1 MKNIEE
7 IIKEAGIEATAEQLT
22 AITSAVKENYRTVA
36 DYDKQKEKLTASEDK
51 VKTLTASLDKFKDV
65 DPEALSAEIAR
76 LKDDIAKKDAD
87 FAQQLSDRD
96 FEDLIKGAIADA
108 KGKNTKAI
116 RALLD
121 IDTLKASKNQKTTS
135 LQRSKSS
142 QRQKT
147 APCCSDLR
155 SLMNLEQSENLTLS
169 ARWAPVVRV
178 VILRKVSAQL
188 WAYQKPKNNKLK
200 ER

>member
-121 IDTLKASKNQKTTS
+121 IDTLKASKNQKDDIAAAIKELTEAEDSAMLFGSTEPDEPGAVGKLDAIGKVGAGGAGGDFEKS
-135 LQRSKSS
+135 LRAAMGLPEAK
-142 QRQKT
+142 K
-147 APCCSDLR
+147 
-155 SLMNLEQSENLTLS
+155 
-169 ARWAPVVRV
+169 
-178 VILRKVSAQL
+178 
-188 WAYQKPKNNKLK
+188 
-200 ER
+200 

>member
-7 IIKEAGIEATAEQLT
+7 IIKEACIEATAEQLT

-121 IDTLKASKNQKTTS
+121 IDTLKASKNQKDDIAAAIKELTEAEDSAMLFGSAEPDEPGAVGKLDAIGKVGAGGAGGDFEKS
-135 LQRSKSS
+135 LRAAMGLPEAK
-142 QRQKT
+142 K
-147 APCCSDLR
+147 
-155 SLMNLEQSENLTLS
+155 
-169 ARWAPVVRV
+169 
-178 VILRKVSAQL
+178 
-188 WAYQKPKNNKLK
+188 
-200 ER
+200 

>member
-121 IDTLKASKNQKTTS
+121 IDTLKASKNQKDDIAAAIKELTEAEDSAMLFGSAGPDEPGAVGKLDAIGKVGAGGAGGDFEKS
-135 LQRSKSS
+135 LRAAMGLPEAK
-142 QRQKT
+142 K
-147 APCCSDLR
+147 
-155 SLMNLEQSENLTLS
+155 
-169 ARWAPVVRV
+169 
-178 VILRKVSAQL
+178 
-188 WAYQKPKNNKLK
+188 
-200 ER
+200 

>member
-76 LKDDIAKKDAD
+76 LKYDIAKKDAD

-121 IDTLKASKNQKTTS
+121 IDTLKASKNQKDDIAAAIKELTEAEDSAMLFGSAEPDEPGAVGKLDAIGKVGAGGAGGDFEKS
-135 LQRSKSS
+135 LRAAMGLPEAK
-142 QRQKT
+142 K
-147 APCCSDLR
+147 
-155 SLMNLEQSENLTLS
+155 
-169 ARWAPVVRV
+169 
-178 VILRKVSAQL
+178 
-188 WAYQKPKNNKLK
+188 
-200 ER
+200 

>member
-96 FEDLIKGAIADA
+96 FEDLIKGAITDA

-121 IDTLKASKNQKTTS
+121 IDTLKASKNQKDDIAAAIKELTEAEDSAMLFGSAEPDEPGAVGKLDAIGKVGAGGAGGDFEKS
-135 LQRSKSS
+135 LRAAMGLPEAK
-142 QRQKT
+142 K
-147 APCCSDLR
+147 
-155 SLMNLEQSENLTLS
+155 
-169 ARWAPVVRV
+169 
-178 VILRKVSAQL
+178 
-188 WAYQKPKNNKLK
+188 
-200 ER
+200 

>member
-96 FEDLIKGAIADA
+96 FEDLIKGAITDA

-121 IDTLKASKNQKTTS
+121 IDTLKASKNQKDDIAAAIKELTEAEDSAMLFGSAEPDEPGAVGKLDAIGKVGARGAGGDFEKS
-135 LQRSKSS
+135 LRAAMGLPEAK
-142 QRQKT
+142 K
-147 APCCSDLR
+147 
-155 SLMNLEQSENLTLS
+155 
-169 ARWAPVVRV
+169 
-178 VILRKVSAQL
+178 
-188 WAYQKPKNNKLK
+188 
-200 ER
+200 

>member
-121 IDTLKASKNQKTTS
+121 IDTLKASKNQKDDIAAAIKELTEAEDSAMLFGSAEPDEPGAVGKLDAIGKVGAGGAGGDFEKS
-135 LQRSKSS
+135 LRAAMGLPEAK
-142 QRQKT
+142 K
-147 APCCSDLR
+147 
-155 SLMNLEQSENLTLS
+155 
-169 ARWAPVVRV
+169 
-178 VILRKVSAQL
+178 
-188 WAYQKPKNNKLK
+188 
-200 ER
+200 

>member
-7 IIKEAGIEATAEQLT
+7 IIREAGIEATAEQLT

-121 IDTLKASKNQKTTS
+121 IDTLKASKNQKDDIAAAIKELTEAEDSAMLFGSAEPDEPGAVGKLDAIGKVGAGGAGGDFEKS
-135 LQRSKSS
+135 LRAAMGLPEAK
-142 QRQKT
+142 K
-147 APCCSDLR
+147 
-155 SLMNLEQSENLTLS
+155 
-169 ARWAPVVRV
+169 
-178 VILRKVSAQL
+178 
-188 WAYQKPKNNKLK
+188 
-200 ER
+200 

>member
-121 IDTLKASKNQKTTS
+121 IDTLKASKNQKDDIAAAIKELTEAEDSAMLFESAEPDEPGAVGKLDAIGKVGAGGAGGDFEKS
-135 LQRSKSS
+135 LRAAMGLPEAK
-142 QRQKT
+142 K
-147 APCCSDLR
+147 
-155 SLMNLEQSENLTLS
+155 
-169 ARWAPVVRV
+169 
-178 VILRKVSAQL
+178 
-188 WAYQKPKNNKLK
+188 
-200 ER
+200 

>member
-51 VKTLTASLDKFKDV
+51 VKTLTESLDKFKDV

-76 LKDDIAKKDAD
+76 LKSDLDKKDAD

-96 FEDLIKGAIADA
+96 FEDLIKGAISDA

-121 IDTLKASKNQKTTS
+121 IDTLKASKNQKDDIAAAIQALTEAEDSAMLFGSSEPDEPGAVGKLDAIGKVGAGGAGGDFETS
-135 LQRSKSS
+135 LRAAMGLPEAK
-142 QRQKT
+142 K
-147 APCCSDLR
+147 
-155 SLMNLEQSENLTLS
+155 
-169 ARWAPVVRV
+169 
-178 VILRKVSAQL
+178 
-188 WAYQKPKNNKLK
+188 
-200 ER
+200 

>member
-96 FEDLIKGAIADA
+96 FEDLIKGAIIDA

-121 IDTLKASKNQKTTS
+121 IDTLKASKNQKDDIAAAIKELTEAEDSAMLFGSAEPDEPGAVGKLDAIGKVGAGGAGGDFEKS
-135 LQRSKSS
+135 LRAAMGLPEAK
-142 QRQKT
+142 K
-147 APCCSDLR
+147 
-155 SLMNLEQSENLTLS
+155 
-169 ARWAPVVRV
+169 
-178 VILRKVSAQL
+178 
-188 WAYQKPKNNKLK
+188 
-200 ER
+200 

>member
-36 DYDKQKEKLTASEDK
+36 DYDKQKEKLTDSEDK

-121 IDTLKASKNQKTTS
+121 IDTLKASKNQKDDIAAAIKELTEAEDSAMLFGSAEPDEPGAVGKLDAIGKVGAGGAGGDFEKS
-135 LQRSKSS
+135 LRAAMGLPEAK
-142 QRQKT
+142 K
-147 APCCSDLR
+147 
-155 SLMNLEQSENLTLS
+155 
-169 ARWAPVVRV
+169 
-178 VILRKVSAQL
+178 
-188 WAYQKPKNNKLK
+188 
-200 ER
+200 

>member
-36 DYDKQKEKLTASEDK
+36 DYDKQKEKLAASEDK

-121 IDTLKASKNQKTTS
+121 IDTLKASKNQKDDIAAAIKELTEAEDSAMLFGSTEPDEPGAVGKLDAIGKVGAGGAGGDFEKS
-135 LQRSKSS
+135 LRAAMGLPEAK
-142 QRQKT
+142 K
-147 APCCSDLR
+147 
-155 SLMNLEQSENLTLS
+155 
-169 ARWAPVVRV
+169 
-178 VILRKVSAQL
+178 
-188 WAYQKPKNNKLK
+188 
-200 ER
+200 

>member
-121 IDTLKASKNQKTTS
+121 IDTLKASKNQKDDIAAAIKELTEAEDS
-135 LQRSKSS
+135 AMLFGSAEPDEPGAVGKLDAIG
-142 QRQKT
+142 KVG
-147 APCCSDLR
+147 AGGAGGDFEKGLR
-155 SLMNLEQSENLTLS
+155 AAMGLPE
-169 ARWAPVVRV
+169 A
-178 VILRKVSAQL
+178 K
-188 WAYQKPKNNKLK
+188 K
-200 ER
+200 

>member
-121 IDTLKASKNQKTTS
+121 IDTLKASKNQKDDIAAAIKELTEAEDSVMLFGSAEPDEPGAVGKLDAIGKVGAGGAGGDFEKS
-135 LQRSKSS
+135 LRAAMGLPEAK
-142 QRQKT
+142 K
-147 APCCSDLR
+147 
-155 SLMNLEQSENLTLS
+155 
-169 ARWAPVVRV
+169 
-178 VILRKVSAQL
+178 
-188 WAYQKPKNNKLK
+188 
-200 ER
+200 